1 MTSKNYEWYVNA
13 KFGDEVKGKY
23 VAIVNEKVVCYG
35 DNAKEVYERAEV
47 ISQGKEILLA
57 KIPKDELLVLYI
69 SVK

>member
-35 DNAKEVYERAEV
+35 DNAKYMSER
-47 ISQGKEILLA
+47 KLYPKA
-57 KIPKDELLVLYI
+57 KRYYWRKYRRM
-69 SVK
+69 SF